1 MQNNVENC
9 LDLSQRQFQPSTIM
23 KQKNE
28 AEEDRETNNK
38 DTEDTSEQT
47 ANGIESQDIANNV
60 ARLMALKILLQARL
74 SSRLGVL

>member
-28 AEEDRETNNK
+28 TEEDRETNNK
-38 DTEDTSEQT
+38 DTEDTSET

>member
-9 LDLSQRQFQPSTIM
+9 LDLSQRQFQPSTRM

-28 AEEDRETNNK
+28 TEEDRETNNK
-38 DTEDTSEQT
+38 DTENTSEQT

-74 SSRLGVL
+74 NSRLGVL